1 MEWVSLGINLLQ
13 GFASYQADKAKAK
26 AEQAYRAYKNA
37 MARISDATTQNV
49 ITENQIATNQ
59 AYGDQAVGIKQQNIL
74 STAQA
79 EVSAAAAGV
88 KGRSVNQVQLDIN
101 RSAALAERQ
110 RQNDMTNSNL
120 SFAGQRQQSAQA
132 AANAQDYSYIPT
144 PKLGSYLL
152 SAAMSSAGGKNGFG
166 DRSTPSM
173 SKTAA
178 AQGATTANEST
189 LDYLKRNIRSGAD
202 YLESQ
207 FRFG

>member
-1 MEWVSLGINLLQ
+1 MIWMAALTAVQALSQYG
-13 GFASYQADKAKAK
+13 ADKANAK
-26 AEQAYRAYKNA
+26 AQKAYQAYKNA
-37 MARISDATTQNV
+37 MARLSDATTQNV
-49 ITENQIATNQ
+49 ITENQIATNE
-59 AYGDQAVGIKQQNIL
+59 AFGDQAVGIKQQNLL
-74 STAQA
+74 SVAQA
-79 EVSAAAAGV
+79 EVSAAAVGV
-88 KGRSVNQVQLDIN
+88 TGRSVNQVQLDIN
-101 RSAALAERQ
+101 RSAAVAERQ

-152 SAAMSSAGGKNGFG
+152 SAAASYVGSKQGMGDRATPSTSTPASAGA
-166 DRSTPSM
+166 S
-173 SKTAA
+173 
-178 AQGATTANEST
+178 TANEST

>member
-1 MEWVSLGINLLQ
+1 MEWVSLGLNLLQ
-13 GFASYQADKAKAK
+13 GFASYQADKAQAK
-26 AEQAYRAYKNA
+26 AQKAYQAYKNA
-37 MARISDATTQNV
+37 MARLSDATTQNV
-49 ITENQIATNQ
+49 ITENQIATNE
-59 AYGDQAVGIKQQNIL
+59 AFADQAVGIKQQNLL
-74 STAQA
+74 SVAQA

-88 KGRSVNQVQLDIN
+88 TGRSVNQVQLNIN

-152 SAAMSSAGGKNGFG
+152 SAASSFAGSKQGFG
-166 DRSTPSM
+166 DRATPS
-173 SKTAA
+173 TAA
-178 AQGATTANEST
+178 SAGATTANEST
-189 LDYLKRNIRSGAD
+189 LEYLKRNIRSGAD

>member
-1 MEWVSLGINLLQ
+1 MFWMAALTAAQAVSQYG
-13 GFASYQADKAKAK
+13 ADKATAK
-26 AEQAYRAYKNA
+26 ANKAYQAYKNA

-59 AYGDQAVGIKQQNIL
+59 AYGDQAVGIKQQNLL
-74 STAQA
+74 SVAQS

-120 SFAGQRQQSAQA
+120 SFAGQRQQSAQS
-132 AANAQDYSYIPT
+132 AANAQDYSFIPT

-152 SAAMSSAGGKNGFG
+152 KAGMSYAASPQGMG
-166 DRSTPSM
+166 DRATPSVT
-173 SKTAA
+173 KIDPNE
-178 AQGATTANEST
+178 TTWGGI
-189 LDYLKRNIRSGAD
+189 KRNVHD
-202 YLESQ
+202 Y
-207 FRFG
+207 FGVNLRL

>member
-1 MEWVSLGINLLQ
+1 MFWMAAMMAAQAVSQYG
-13 GFASYQADKAKAK
+13 ADKATAK
-26 AEQAYRAYKNA
+26 ASKAYQAYKNA

-59 AYGDQAVGIKQQNIL
+59 AYGDQSVGIKQQNLL
-74 STAQA
+74 SVAQS

-120 SFAGQRQQSAQA
+120 SFAGQRQQSAQS

-152 SAAMSSAGGKNGFG
+152 NAASSYMQSKQGPFG
-166 DRSTPSM
+166 DRSTPSI
-173 SKTAA
+173 SKTPETDDT
-178 AQGATTANEST
+178 GYDW
-189 LDYLKRNIRSGAD
+189 LDRNLRRGVRTVNSW
-202 YLESQ
+202 
-207 FRFG
+207 F

>member
-1 MEWVSLGINLLQ
+1 MIWMAALTAASAL
-13 GFASYQADKAKAK
+13 ASYGADKATAK
-26 AEQAYRAYKNA
+26 AQQAYQVYKNA
-37 MARISDATTQNV
+37 MARISNATTQNV

-74 STAQA
+74 SVAQA

-101 RSAALAERQ
+101 RSAALAERK

-152 SAAMSSAGGKNGFG
+152 KAAASYAGSKQGFG
-166 DRSTPSM
+166 DRATPSL
-173 SKTAA
+173 SKVPAD
-178 AQGATTANEST
+178 EST
-189 LDYLKRNIRSGAD
+189 YDYLSRNFRAGAD
-202 YLESQ
+202 YLG
-207 FRFG
+207 F